1 MIIQYVYIKI
11 PPDQRLRDS
20 NYRCFACALK
30 FENHFSKELRH
41 YGTFRLYQI
50 INMVFQML
58 KHLPKICKDLLP
70 LIRCTFSMVELI
82 GMMGTQAR
90 VEFNIIH
97 R

>member
-1 MIIQYVYIKI
+1 MYIIIL
-11 PPDQRLRDS
+11 PDQRLRDS
-20 NYRCFACALK
+20 NCKWFACALK

-50 INMVFQML
+50 INMVFQL
-58 KHLPKICKDLLP
+58 LNHLPKICKDLLP
-70 LIRCTFSMVELI
+70 LIRYTFSMVELT